1 MKSKVSRRRRSR
13 EIALQVLYAMEMSE
27 TPPEQAMELYYRLF
41 EDDEDLD
48 VDIPMEVRPFAEKL
62 IMGVELH
69 QSELDALIGSASQH
83 WRLYRMP
90 VVDRN
95 ILRIAL
101 FEMLH
106 CPDIPPKVSI
116 NEAVELGKHFG
127 SEDSGAFINGILDH
141 ILPELDDKRP
151 KTAPDE

>member
-1 MKSKVSRRRRSR
+1 MKARTSRRRRSR
-13 EIALQVLYAMEMSE
+13 EIALQVLYAMEMSD
-27 TPPEQAMELYYRLF
+27 TPPQEAMELFYGLF
-41 EDDEDLD
+41 DSEEDLPF
-48 VDIPMEVRPFAEKL
+48 DIPMDVRPFAEKL

-69 QSELDALIGSASQH
+69 QNEIDRLITASSQH

-116 NEAVELGKHFG
+116 NEAVELGKIFG

-141 ILPELDDKRP
+141 ILPQLHENAETP
-151 KTAPDE
+151 APD